1 MATKQQRIDAIVA
14 RERAA
19 GKPRATAI
27 NIAMQE
33 VKAGSGKS
41 TTPVY
46 DKAVKNAQGDTC
58 ATCPQNIAGSGK
70 GESR

>member
-19 GKPRATAI
+19 GKPRAAAI
-27 NIAMQE
+27 AIAMAE
-33 VKAGSGKS
+33 VEKNPSGKS

-46 DKAVKNAQGDTC
+46 DKAVKKAKKK
-58 ATCPQNIAGSGK
+58 GK
-70 GESR
+70 KIPTAMDM